1 MAEKT
6 ITISINDIDEKC
18 LLHYIMDIDAN
29 AQWTLQNKI
38 NNCWTKFRTEWVNK
52 LTNDSDFT
60 DDIPMTKPELI
71 KLVLARSDYKDMEA
85 KNKLEF

>member
-18 LLHYIMDIDAN
+18 LLHYIIDIDAN
-29 AQWTLQNKI
+29 AQWRLQNKI

-71 KLVLARSDYKDMEA
+71 ALVLARSDYKDMEE
-85 KNKLEF
+85 KNKLEI

>member
-18 LLHYIMDIDAN
+18 LLHHIIDIDAN
-29 AQWTLQNKI
+29 AQWLLQNKI
-38 NNCWTKFRTEWVNK
+38 NNCWKKFRTEWANK
-52 LTNDSDFT
+52 LTNDPDFT

-71 KLVLARSDYKDMEA
+71 KLVLARSDYKDMEE

>member
-18 LLHYIMDIDAN
+18 LLHYIIDIDAN

-60 DDIPMTKPELI
+60 GDIPMTKPELI

-85 KNKLEF
+85 KNKLEL

>member
-18 LLHYIMDIDAN
+18 LLHHIIDIDAN

-52 LTNDSDFT
+52 LTNDSDF
-60 DDIPMTKPELI
+60 IL
-71 KLVLARSDYKDMEA
+71 
-85 KNKLEF
+85 

>member
-6 ITISINDIDEKC
+6 ITISINDVDEKC
-18 LLHYIMDIDAN
+18 LLHHIIDIDAN
-29 AQWTLQNKI
+29 AQWLLQNKI
-38 NNCWTKFRTEWVNK
+38 KYCRTNFRTEWANK

-60 DDIPMTKPELI
+60 GDIPMTKPELI

>member
-18 LLHYIMDIDAN
+18 LLHYIIDIDAN
-29 AQWTLQNKI
+29 AQWLLQNKI

-60 DDIPMTKPELI
+60 GDIPMTKPELI

-85 KNKLEF
+85 KNKLEL

>member
-18 LLHYIMDIDAN
+18 LLHHIIDIDAN

>member
-1 MAEKT
+1 
-6 ITISINDIDEKC
+6 
-18 LLHYIMDIDAN
+18 MDIDAN

>member
-18 LLHYIMDIDAN
+18 LLHYIIDIDAN

-85 KNKLEF
+85 KNKLEI